1 MTQSS
6 ASGDFSYYWIVLR
19 SPVSVRT
26 LKEKFITLDQIG
38 YLAFEFLDAKL
49 IRRKA
54 MKAIQIKGAMPNIA

>member
-1 MTQSS
+1 M
-6 ASGDFSYYWIVLR
+6 LR

-38 YLAFEFLDAKL
+38 YLAFEFLEAKL

-54 MKAIQIKGAMPNIA
+54 MKVIQIKGAMPNIA